1 MTINNLWFIGVYF
14 IKCANP
20 EEFPLDSLTEGLVLN
35 RNMNETNHRMFTGDN
50 YNMEWL
56 TYYDTVV
63 LRFSSKKNGTLSS
76 KDWCEKQRG
85 FFNNKIQDLNIPADN
100 SLGSSIVYW
109 GLVDELEDKQYG
121 TNKKPPTVTEFGNI
135 WKQRESFDEREVEY
149 ILITPQNLEEKTRKN
164 FLFAVHRGLIK
175 IESHFHKASTEIME
189 YNSIR
194 EDLMESLRELD
205 NEMVTL
211 LKPVQD
217 QEEKLD
223 SVTQKYMSFVEM
235 VSLATK
241 LQNSLHLSIENYRDR
256 LKVLS
261 LKKKD
266 NHIYDIHIK
275 RFEKSLNQIN
285 YDLNYCQSTMSS
297 VHTGL
302 DLLRGANSIA
312 IQRSGV
318 AIQAAMVVVEV
329 VFVSYYSLG
338 IWHFIVNESTWEHIS
353 SFSKLIVGIGLASF
367 LTLGSH
373 SLYVSKN
380 RKLCL
385 GCVTGALIFVIYA
398 YCVTCDINIVQV
410 LTSFSK

>member
-1 MTINNLWFIGVYF
+1 MIQLYCV
-14 IKCANP
+14 
-20 EEFPLDSLTEGLVLN
+20 SLQ
-35 RNMNETNHRMFTGDN
+35 
-50 YNMEWL
+50 
-56 TYYDTVV
+56 
-63 LRFSSKKNGTLSS
+63 KKNGTLSS

-100 SLGSSIVYW
+100 FLGSSIVYW

-121 TNKKPPTVTEFGNI
+121 TNNKPPTVTEFGNI
-135 WKQRESFDEREVEY
+135 WKQRESFEEREVEY
-149 ILITPQNLEEKTRKN
+149 ILITPNKLEEKTRKN
-164 FLFAVHRGLIK
+164 FIFAVHRGLIK

-211 LKPVQD
+211 LKPIQD

-223 SVTQKYMSFVEM
+223 SMTQKYMSFVEM

-297 VHTGL
+297 VHIGL
-302 DLLRGANSIA
+302 DLLRGSNSIA

-318 AIQAAMVVVEV
+318 NIQAAMVVVEV

-338 IWHFIVNESTWEHIS
+338 IWHFIVNDEMWHHIAS
-353 SFSKLIVGIGLASF
+353 INKVIVGFGLAIF
-367 LTLGSH
+367 LTLVSH
-373 SLYVSKN
+373 YYFVSKERIN
-380 RKLCL
+380 YIGCL
-385 GCVTGALIFVIYA
+385 VAIVLILIYA
-398 YCVTCDINIVQV
+398 YCVTYNIYI
-410 LTSFSK
+410 F

>member
-14 IKCANP
+14 FNYDNS
-20 EEFPLDSLTEGLVLN
+20 EEFPLDNLTAGLVPIRN
-35 RNMNETNHRMFTGDN
+35 RNETNHKTFAGDN
-50 YNMEWL
+50 YKLECL

-63 LRFSSKKNGTLSS
+63 LQFYLEKNGTLSS
-76 KDWCEKQRG
+76 KDWCEKQKE
-85 FFNNKIQDLNIPADN
+85 FFNQKIKDLNISADN
-100 SLGSSIVYW
+100 FLGSSIVYW

-135 WKQRESFDEREVEY
+135 WKQGESIDEREVEY
-149 ILITPQNLEEKTRKN
+149 ILITPKQLKEKTRNK
-164 FLFAVHRGLIK
+164 FLCAVNRGLIK

-211 LKPVQD
+211 LKLIQD
-217 QEEKLD
+217 QEEKLY

-241 LQNSLHLSIENYRDR
+241 LQNSLYISIENYRNR

-261 LKKKD
+261 IEKKD

-318 AIQAAMVVVEV
+318 DIQAAMVVVEI

-338 IWHFIVNESTWEHIS
+338 IWHFIVKDEMWQHIAS
-353 SFSKLIVGIGLASF
+353 INKVIVGFGLAIF
-367 LTLGSH
+367 LTLVSH
-373 SLYVSKN
+373 YYFVSKKRIN
-380 RKLCL
+380 YIGCL
-385 GCVTGALIFVIYA
+385 VIIVIILIYA
-398 YCVTCDINIVQV
+398 YCVTCGISI
-410 LTSFSK
+410 F